1 MKRILYIVLAIVL
14 LASCS
19 ESYEEKQRISRAERA
34 RLAREDSA
42 ALKIGVLPTMDCL
55 PLYVAKERRLFDTL
69 GVDIRLKPFNSQI
82 DCDAALLKGQ
92 LEGTVTDLVKTE
104 GMKKKGTPLRYAT
117 ATQARWQ
124 FVANRLSRITEM
136 KQLTD
141 KMVAM
146 ARFSATH
153 LLAELCVDSA
163 HLKRDDVFLIQ
174 INDPNICLKMLQNN
188 ELDAM
193 LLPEP
198 QATSARIWKNPV
210 LFDTENRDI
219 RLGVIAFR
227 EKVLTGKERKR
238 QKGKRDRFCRQRY
251 GQEDLYPVRF
261 ADGGNGKSGA
271 YGCGARPVLQRGPH
285 GAGRLGHAGN
295 PAPDGNA
302 GDGF

>member
-1 MKRILYIVLAIVL
+1 MKKILCIIFACVL

-19 ESYEEKQRISRAERA
+19 ESFEEKQRISRAERI
-34 RLAREDSA
+34 RLAKEDSA

-69 GVDIRLKPFNSQI
+69 GVDIRLKPYNSQI
-82 DCDAALLKGQ
+82 DCDAALLKGR
-92 LEGTVTDLVKTE
+92 LEGSVTDLVKGE
-104 GMKKKGTPLRYAT
+104 GMKQKGTALRYAT

-124 FVANRLSRITEM
+124 FVANRLSRINEL

-141 KMVAM
+141 KLVAM

-153 LLAELCVDSA
+153 LLAELCIDSA
-163 HLKRDDVFLIQ
+163 RLKRDDVFLVQ

-198 QATSARIWKNPV
+198 QATSARLWKNPV
-210 LFDTENRDI
+210 LFDTEQRDI

-227 EKVLTGKERKR
+227 EKVLQGKERSR
-238 QKGKRDRFCRQRY
+238 QYAAFLKGYNAAVDSINRY
-251 GQEDLYPVRF
+251 GIQSYAPLVKKYMKVDEKTIRQLPKIKYTHIVAPREKD
-261 ADGGNGKSGA
+261 
-271 YGCGARPVLQRGPH
+271 VLRAQKW
-285 GAGRLGHAGN
+285 L
-295 PAPDGNA
+295 
-302 GDGF
+302 

>member
-1 MKRILYIVLAIVL
+1 MKRILYFVVAVVV
-14 LASCS
+14 LASCG
-19 ESYEEKQRISRAERA
+19 ESYEEQQRVSRAERV

-42 ALKIGVLPTMDCL
+42 ALKVGVLPTMDCL

-69 GVDIRLKPFNSQI
+69 GVDIRLKTYSSQI
-82 DCDAALLKGQ
+82 DCDAALLKGRI
-92 LEGTVTDLVKTE
+92 EGSVTDLVKTE
-104 GMKKKGTPLRYAT
+104 GMKKKGTALRYAT

-124 FVANRLSRITEM
+124 FVANRLSRISEM

-153 LLAELCVDSA
+153 LLADLCVDSVR
-163 HLKRDDVFLIQ
+163 LKRDDVFLVQ

-188 ELDAM
+188 EMDAM

-210 LFDTENRDI
+210 LFDTEQRDI

-227 EKVLTGKERKR
+227 EKALKGKERNR
-238 QKGKRDRFCRQRY
+238 QYAAFLKGYNAAVDSINQYGISAYAPLVRKYMKVDEKTVRQLPKIKYTHISAPR
-251 GQEDLYPVRF
+251 EKDV
-261 ADGGNGKSGA
+261 
-271 YGCGARPVLQRGPH
+271 ARAQNWL
-285 GAGRLGHAGN
+285 
-295 PAPDGNA
+295 
-302 GDGF
+302 

>member
-124 FVANRLSRITEM
+124 LVANRLSRITEM

-210 LFDTENRDI
+210 LFDTEKRDI

-238 QKGKRDRFCRQRY
+238 QYAAFLKGYNAAVDSINKYGISAYAPLVKQYMKVDDQTIRQLPKIKYTHIAAPR
-251 GQEDLYPVRF
+251 EKDI
-261 ADGGNGKSGA
+261 
-271 YGCGARPVLQRGPH
+271 ARAQKWL
-285 GAGRLGHAGN
+285 
-295 PAPDGNA
+295 
-302 GDGF
+302 

>member
-124 FVANRLSRITEM
+124 LVANRLSRITEM

-210 LFDTENRDI
+210 LFDTEKRDI

-227 EKVLTGKERKR
+227 ENVLTGKERKR
-238 QKGKRDRFCRQRY
+238 QYAAFLKGYNAAVDSINKYGISAYAPLVKQYMKVDDQTIRQLPKIKYTHIAPPR
-251 GQEDLYPVRF
+251 EKDI
-261 ADGGNGKSGA
+261 
-271 YGCGARPVLQRGPH
+271 ARAQKWL
-285 GAGRLGHAGN
+285 
-295 PAPDGNA
+295 
-302 GDGF
+302 

>member
-1 MKRILYIVLAIVL
+1 MKRILYIFLAIVL
-14 LASCS
+14 LVSCS

-34 RLAREDSA
+34 RLAKEDSA

-69 GVDIRLKPFNSQI
+69 GVDIRLKPYTSQI
-82 DCDAALLKGQ
+82 DCDAALLKGRI
-92 LEGTVTDLVKTE
+92 EGTVTDLVKTE
-104 GMKKKGTPLRYAT
+104 GMKKKGTYLRYAT

-124 FVANRLSRITEM
+124 LVANRLSRITEM

-153 LLAELCVDSA
+153 LLAELCIDSA
-163 HLKRDDVFLIQ
+163 RLKRDDVFLIQ

-193 LLPEP
+193 MLPEP
-198 QATSARIWKNPV
+198 QATSARIWKNQV
-210 LFDTENRDI
+210 LFDTEQRDI

-238 QKGKRDRFCRQRY
+238 QYAAFLKGYNAAVDSINKYGISAYAPLVKQYMKVDEQTIRQLPKIKYTYISAPR
-251 GQEDLYPVRF
+251 EKDI
-261 ADGGNGKSGA
+261 
-271 YGCGARPVLQRGPH
+271 ARAQKWL
-285 GAGRLGHAGN
+285 
-295 PAPDGNA
+295 
-302 GDGF
+302 

>member
-210 LFDTENRDI
+210 LFDTEKRDI

-238 QKGKRDRFCRQRY
+238 QYAAFLKGYNAAVDSINKYGISAYAPLVKQYMKVDDQTIRQLPKIKYTHIAPPR
-251 GQEDLYPVRF
+251 EKDI
-261 ADGGNGKSGA
+261 
-271 YGCGARPVLQRGPH
+271 ARAQKWL
-285 GAGRLGHAGN
+285 
-295 PAPDGNA
+295 
-302 GDGF
+302 

>member
-69 GVDIRLKPFNSQI
+69 GVDIRLKPFSSQI

-198 QATSARIWKNPV
+198 QATSARIWTNPV
-210 LFDTENRDI
+210 LFDTEKRDI

-227 EKVLTGKERKR
+227 ENVLTGKERKR
-238 QKGKRDRFCRQRY
+238 QYAAFLKGYNAAVDSINKY
-251 GQEDLYPVRF
+251 GISAYAPLVKQYMKVDDQTIHQLPKIKYTHITAPREKDIVR
-261 ADGGNGKSGA
+261 AQKW
-271 YGCGARPVLQRGPH
+271 L
-285 GAGRLGHAGN
+285 
-295 PAPDGNA
+295 
-302 GDGF
+302 

>member
-1 MKRILYIVLAIVL
+1 MKRILYIFLAIVL

-34 RLAREDSA
+34 RLAKEDSA

-69 GVDIRLKPFNSQI
+69 GVDIRLKPYTSQI
-82 DCDAALLKGQ
+82 DCDAALLKGRI
-92 LEGTVTDLVKTE
+92 EGTVTDLVKTE
-104 GMKKKGTPLRYAT
+104 GMKKKGTSLRYAT

-124 FVANRLSRITEM
+124 LVANRLSRITEM

-153 LLAELCVDSA
+153 LLAELCIDSA
-163 HLKRDDVFLIQ
+163 RLKRDDVFLIQ

-193 LLPEP
+193 MLPEP
-198 QATSARIWKNPV
+198 QATSARIWKNQV
-210 LFDTENRDI
+210 LFDTEQRDI

-238 QKGKRDRFCRQRY
+238 QYAAFLKGYNAAVDSINKYGISAYAPLVKQYMKVDEQTIRQLPKNKY
-251 GQEDLYPVRF
+251 THI
-261 ADGGNGKSGA
+261 S
-271 YGCGARPVLQRGPH
+271 
-285 GAGRLGHAGN
+285 
-295 PAPDGNA
+295 APREKDISRA
-302 GDGF
+302 QKWL

>member
-69 GVDIRLKPFNSQI
+69 GVDIRLKPFSSQI

-238 QKGKRDRFCRQRY
+238 QYAAFLKGYNAAVDSINKYGISAYAPLVKQYMKVDDQTIRQLPKIKYTHIAAPR
-251 GQEDLYPVRF
+251 EKDI
-261 ADGGNGKSGA
+261 
-271 YGCGARPVLQRGPH
+271 ARAQKWL
-285 GAGRLGHAGN
+285 
-295 PAPDGNA
+295 
-302 GDGF
+302 

>member
-210 LFDTENRDI
+210 LFDTEKRDI

-238 QKGKRDRFCRQRY
+238 QYAAFLKGYNAAVDSINKYGISAYAPLVKQYMKVDDQTIRQLPKIKYTHIAAPR
-251 GQEDLYPVRF
+251 EKDI
-261 ADGGNGKSGA
+261 
-271 YGCGARPVLQRGPH
+271 ARAQKWL
-285 GAGRLGHAGN
+285 
-295 PAPDGNA
+295 
-302 GDGF
+302 

>member
-238 QKGKRDRFCRQRY
+238 QYAAFLKGYNAAVDSINKYGISAYAPLVKQYMKVDDQTIRQLPKIKYTHIAPPR
-251 GQEDLYPVRF
+251 EKDI
-261 ADGGNGKSGA
+261 
-271 YGCGARPVLQRGPH
+271 ARAQKWL
-285 GAGRLGHAGN
+285 
-295 PAPDGNA
+295 
-302 GDGF
+302 

>member
-1 MKRILYIVLAIVL
+1 MKKILCIIFACVL

-19 ESYEEKQRISRAERA
+19 ESFEEKQRISRAERI
-34 RLAREDSA
+34 RLAKEDSA

-69 GVDIRLKPFNSQI
+69 GVDIRLKPYNSQI
-82 DCDAALLKGQ
+82 DCDAALLKGR
-92 LEGTVTDLVKTE
+92 LEGSVTDLVKGE
-104 GMKKKGTPLRYAT
+104 GMKQKGTALRYAT

-124 FVANRLSRITEM
+124 FVANRLSRINEL

-141 KMVAM
+141 KLVAM

-153 LLAELCVDSA
+153 LLAELCIDSA
-163 HLKRDDVFLIQ
+163 RLKRDDVFLVQ

-198 QATSARIWKNPV
+198 QATSARLWKNPV
-210 LFDTENRDI
+210 LFDTEQRDI

-227 EKVLTGKERKR
+227 AKGLQGKERSR
-238 QKGKRDRFCRQRY
+238 QYAAFLKGYNAAVDSINRY
-251 GQEDLYPVRF
+251 GILSCAPLVKKYMKVDEKTIRQLPKIKYTHIVAPREKD
-261 ADGGNGKSGA
+261 
-271 YGCGARPVLQRGPH
+271 VLRAQKW
-285 GAGRLGHAGN
+285 L
-295 PAPDGNA
+295 
-302 GDGF
+302 

>member
-1 MKRILYIVLAIVL
+1 MKRILYIFLAIVL

-34 RLAREDSA
+34 RLAKEDSA

-69 GVDIRLKPFNSQI
+69 GVDIRLKPYTSQI
-82 DCDAALLKGQ
+82 DCDAALLKGRI
-92 LEGTVTDLVKTE
+92 EGTVTDLVKTE
-104 GMKKKGTPLRYAT
+104 GMKKKGTYLRYAT

-124 FVANRLSRITEM
+124 LVANRLSRITEM

-153 LLAELCVDSA
+153 LLAELCIDSA
-163 HLKRDDVFLIQ
+163 RLKRDDVFLIQ

-193 LLPEP
+193 MLPEP
-198 QATSARIWKNPV
+198 QATSARIWKNQV
-210 LFDTENRDI
+210 LFDTEQRDI

-238 QKGKRDRFCRQRY
+238 QYAAFLKGYNAAVDSINKYGISAYTPLVKQYMKVDEQTIRQLPKIKYTHISAPR
-251 GQEDLYPVRF
+251 EKDI
-261 ADGGNGKSGA
+261 
-271 YGCGARPVLQRGPH
+271 ARAQKWL
-285 GAGRLGHAGN
+285 
-295 PAPDGNA
+295 
-302 GDGF
+302 

>member
-1 MKRILYIVLAIVL
+1 MKRILYIFLAIVL

-34 RLAREDSA
+34 RLAKEDSA

-69 GVDIRLKPFNSQI
+69 GVDIRLKPYTSQI
-82 DCDAALLKGQ
+82 DCDAALLKGRI
-92 LEGTVTDLVKTE
+92 EGTVTDLVKTE
-104 GMKKKGTPLRYAT
+104 GMKKKGTSLRYAT

-124 FVANRLSRITEM
+124 LVANRLSRITEM

-153 LLAELCVDSA
+153 LLAELCIDSA
-163 HLKRDDVFLIQ
+163 RLKRDDVFLIQ

-193 LLPEP
+193 MLPEP
-198 QATSARIWKNPV
+198 QATSARIWKNQV
-210 LFDTENRDI
+210 LFDTEQRDI

-227 EKVLTGKERKR
+227 EKVLTGKERKI
-238 QKGKRDRFCRQRY
+238 GLCPIGEAVY
-251 GQEDLYPVRF
+251 EG
-261 ADGGNGKSGA
+261 
-271 YGCGARPVLQRGPH
+271 
-285 GAGRLGHAGN
+285 
-295 PAPDGNA
+295 
-302 GDGF
+302 

>member
-238 QKGKRDRFCRQRY
+238 QYAAFLKGYNAAVDSINKYGISAYAPLVKQYMKVDDQTIRQLPKIKYTHIAAPR
-251 GQEDLYPVRF
+251 EKDI
-261 ADGGNGKSGA
+261 
-271 YGCGARPVLQRGPH
+271 ARAQKWL
-285 GAGRLGHAGN
+285 
-295 PAPDGNA
+295 
-302 GDGF
+302 